1 MDNLLW
7 TDMMVSRAK
16 GLHMPCLYIWL
27 NRLIGDRPGPGSHQH
42 QGDSIDSDVSL
53 YFLNMTLILKIQFW
67 NCEMHIE
74 GCAPLGVQ
82 RCCFPGVQ
90 RPQLLVD
97 SNPRRVSKLQQAQ
110 RRSKVFAQRLIP
122 SLMRLKIS
130 SSHRERAYQWLI
142 EYMRQLAFP
151 STAKRY

>member
-27 NRLIGDRPGPGSHQH
+27 NRLIGDRLVQISPTPRRL
-42 QGDSIDSDVSL
+42 DWFWCFSI
-53 YFLNMTLILKIQFW
+53 FLNMTLILKIQFW